1 MPITEDS
8 IKGREEENKLN
19 KLHSNEQ
26 NWSSVP
32 DEPNR
37 QSVKG
42 GNFPQQFRFCISA
55 IGGIISGLIQKHYS
69 PNECHGRK
77 VQIDEI
83 LWHVFMFAGSAIVGN
98 SFRRKL

>member
-1 MPITEDS
+1 MI
-8 IKGREEENKLN
+8 N

-37 QSVKG
+37 QLVEG

-55 IGGIISGLIQKHYS
+55 KGGIISGLIRKHYP

-77 VQIDEI
+77 VQKSNCKI

-98 SFRRKL
+98 NFRRIL